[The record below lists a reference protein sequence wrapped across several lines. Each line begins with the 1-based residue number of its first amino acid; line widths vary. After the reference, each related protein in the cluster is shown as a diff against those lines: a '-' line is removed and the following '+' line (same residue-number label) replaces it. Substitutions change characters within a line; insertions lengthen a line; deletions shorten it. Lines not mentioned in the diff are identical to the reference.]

1 MKKQLL
7 SILLCL
13 IMVVG
18 LLPTAVLAEETAP
31 TFDLTTDLAGITIP
45 DDLVTCICTTT
56 NESKTYGRLLGGFT
70 KYGKVTKKND
80 IWTVTVWIENSVY
93 LNNFDTDTKEKHSP
107 DSDHFDDFAPPVQFK
122 LKYNGQ
128 KWELMDQIPTGKELH
143 FTCEGKHKPSAPMFS
158 NITDTGNELVAVSCT
173 NVSGGPS
180 AKLYGLIDGSITATE
195 PALNDG
201 VYESTITLNAK
212 KYLEKFN
219 ADTGILHGLV
229 SEVDTEGKSIDP
241 VFVVK
246 YDHDRRMWVPKEET
260 KGLLIFVKCEKHETQ
275 PQPPETPMYPTIDN
289 ISGLDKVN
297 VGVLCIQAP
306 DQSKIYGLI
315 DGGFTATEPAL
326 KEGVYE
332 SMVTIIPSAYCNQYN
347 SDTGI
352 THELRPLLD
361 VDEQPIL
368 RSFVVKYN
376 EVTKK
381 WMVAGEKV
389 ELGIWVNCDKHETQ
403 PQPPNLPMYPTI
415 DNISGLNDKIVAV
428 LCANAQGGQQSGKYY
443 GLLNGG
449 FTSTMPTREG
459 DMYES
464 TLTLI
469 PSVYCNQYSTDTGI
483 PHTVNP
489 KQNPEGLAFVVK
501 YDEAEKLWMP
511 KEDVKPMGI
520 WVNCD
525 KHETSTS
532 VTPVYPPSGGGSTI
546 KPGSNGSN
554 QGDGAVVNPDNN
566 QGDNKDKVDTGN
578 KQTGKTK
585 KSDTMEKVPKTGDNT
600 GMTIW
605 LVLLL
610 LSVGALLG
618 TVAFDR
624 KRKRI

>member
-1 MKKQLL
+1 MKKRILG
-7 SILLCL
+7 ILLCL
-13 IMVVG
+13 IMAVG
-18 LLPTAVLAEETAP
+18 MLPTMAMAQETAP
-31 TFDLTTDLAGITIP
+31 AFNLQEDLDGITIP
-45 DDLVTCICTTT
+45 ENLVTCICTTT
-56 NESKTYGRLLGGFT
+56 GESKTYGQLPRGFS
-70 KYGKVTKKND
+70 KYGEVTKEND
-80 IWTVTVWIENSVY
+80 TWMVTVRIENSIY
-93 LNNFDTDTKEKHSP
+93 LKNFDTDTKEKHSP
-107 DSDHFDDFAPPVQFK
+107 DPKHLTDFAPPIQFK
-122 LKYNGQ
+122 LKHNGE

-143 FTCEGKHKPSAPMFS
+143 FTCAGKHKPSVPMFS

-180 AKLYGLIDGSITATE
+180 GKLYGLIDGSFTATE

-201 VYESTITLNAK
+201 VYESTITLNAN

-229 SEVDTEGKSIDP
+229 SKVDTEGKSIDP

-246 YDHDRRMWVPKEET
+246 YDHERRMWVPKEET
-260 KGLLIFVKCEKHETQ
+260 KGLLIFVRCEKHETQ
-275 PQPPETPMYPTIDN
+275 PQPPEM
-289 ISGLDKVN
+289 
-297 VGVLCIQAP
+297 
-306 DQSKIYGLI
+306 
-315 DGGFTATEPAL
+315 
-326 KEGVYE
+326 
-332 SMVTIIPSAYCNQYN
+332 
-347 SDTGI
+347 
-352 THELRPLLD
+352 
-361 VDEQPIL
+361 
-368 RSFVVKYN
+368 
-376 EVTKK
+376 
-381 WMVAGEKV
+381 
-389 ELGIWVNCDKHETQ
+389 
-403 PQPPNLPMYPTI
+403 PMYPTI

-511 KEDVKPMGI
+511 KEDDVKPMGI

-566 QGDNKDKVDTGN
+566 QADNKDKVDTGN

-610 LSVGALLG
+610 LSVGALFG